1 MGLSGDGG
9 FHDGFLELSA
19 TDRIVLGGI
28 HPNFYGERGGR
39 GGDRKCRKDSDSSSD
54 ESLRELRS
62 RQGLFHAGAEGLSGG
77 CLLGSNRTGL
87 HRSLQPIALIESDVF
102 EPRRSVELTRGATVE
117 KSANGRSSV
126 LRLPHAAKRIQSI
139 ASYESDGRRP
149 VR

>member
-1 MGLSGDGG
+1 MTVSWNSLRRIALSWAG
-9 FHDGFLELSA
+9 SI
-19 TDRIVLGGI
+19 RISM
-28 HPNFYGERGGR
+28 GR
-39 GGDRKCRKDSDSSSD
+39 G
-54 ESLRELRS
+54 
-62 RQGLFHAGAEGLSGG
+62 EGGGQEVSEG